1 MASVALDTLPQ
12 AVTRFLAAHRLHDS
26 AAQLANFTQDA
37 TVTDDGS
44 THSGIDAVERWLN
57 RTAGEYTYTIEPTS
71 VDETSDREYTVTQRL
86 EGDFPG
92 GIVDLNFRF
101 TLRDGLIERLVI
113 EP

>member
-1 MASVALDTLPQ
+1 MAPVSLDALPQ
-12 AVTRFLAAHRLHDS
+12 AVTRYLAAHRLHDT
-26 AAQLANFTQDA
+26 AAEIANFTPDA
-37 TVTDDGS
+37 TVTDDGT
-44 THSGIDAVERWLN
+44 THSGIDAIERWTD
-57 RTAGEYTYTIEPTS
+57 RTAGEYSYTIEPVA

-92 GIVDLNFRF
+92 GIVDLHFRF